1 MTDNLKGTLW
11 MLAAVGALT
20 VMAVTLKHVVTD
32 MSPWQAAWLRMCIG
46 LGFLAPWV
54 LRTGARKAI
63 LSPRLPMLWA
73 RGLFGSASF
82 ALTVYAL
89 GHLILADAMV
99 LSFTTPFWVIPLA
112 ALFLGEYAGWRR
124 ALATALGFIGV
135 LLVLKPQFG
144 IQDAML
150 IALLSALLRGFVV
163 VFIKNL
169 SSTEPPRRIVF
180 WFFAVG
186 VIVLAG
192 PALLH
197 WTTPTHAQLGWLAL
211 AALGGWLGQ
220 EWLSRA
226 YREGEATIIAPLEFT
241 RIPIAAIIGLTVFAE
256 IPDSWTLAGTAVI
269 IGAAYIISRT
279 SAAKLH
285 NPKAM

>member
-1 MTDNLKGTLW
+1 MTRNVKGTLW
-11 MLAAVGALT
+11 MLAAVAALT

-32 MSPWQAAWLRMCIG
+32 MSSWQAAWLRMCIG
-46 LGFLAPWV
+46 LGFLTPW
-54 LRTGARKAI
+54 LFRTGIRDAV

-89 GHLILADAMV
+89 GHLILADAIV

-112 ALFLGEYAGWRR
+112 ALFLGEFAGWRR
-124 ALATALGFIGV
+124 TLATALGFIGV
-135 LLVLKPQFG
+135 LLVMKPQFG
-144 IQDAML
+144 IQEAML
-150 IALLSALLRGFVV
+150 AALLSALLRGFVV

-169 SSTEPPRRIVF
+169 TTTEPPRRIVF

-186 VIVLAG
+186 VVALAG
-192 PALLH
+192 PAILH
-197 WTTPTHAQLGWLAL
+197 WSTPTFAQWGWLAL

-241 RIPIAAIIGLTVFAE
+241 RIPVAAVIGLTLFAE
-256 IPDSWTLAGTAVI
+256 TPDYWTLAGTVVI

-279 SAAKLH
+279 TAAKV
-285 NPKAM
+285 PVRPEP